1 MEVKLI
7 SESGLSL
14 WLGPN
19 EQVQVPMCKKERA
32 TCRKALLD
40 ALQLLDETIVK
51 YDTLSTGGAMDAPV
65 IQSLPHLDGCLGV
78 FDYSRPSEQPTN
90 SPVRRL
96 QIVSTDRQ

>member
-14 WLGPN
+14 WLGSN

-32 TCRKALLD
+32 ECRKALLD
-40 ALQLLDETIVK
+40 ALKLLDETIVK

-65 IQSLPHLDGCLGV
+65 IQSLPHLDDCLGV
-78 FDYSRPSEQPTN
+78 FDYSRPSEQLASNPKT
-90 SPVRRL
+90 RL
-96 QIVSTDRQ
+96 RIVSSDQR